1 MENKIGILE
10 GLLFVVGDDGLSF
23 DQIID
28 ILDVS
33 LEEAKELVLSL
44 KREYEDNKHGIQIA
58 YLGDKIKLTTKKEHK
73 DYYLRLIE
81 NKETNTLSQQALE
94 TLAII
99 AYNEP
104 ISVQEIDN
112 IRGVN
117 SREMVR
123 KLLARGFIKECGKS
137 DAPGKPII
145 YSTTSDFLDYFGL
158 SSKEELPKFSIENEI
173 VIDDTDLYDSKYR
186 EEGSGEID

>member
-1 MENKIGILE
+1 MENKVGVLE
-10 GLLFVVGDDGLSF
+10 GLLFVVGDEGLSF

-28 ILDVS
+28 ALDVS
-33 LEEAKELVLSL
+33 IEEAKELVLAL
-44 KREYEDNKHGIQIA
+44 KREYEKDSHGIQIA
-58 YLGDKIKLTTKKEHK
+58 YLGDKVKLTTKKEHK
-73 DYYLRLIE
+73 DYYLKLIE
-81 NKETNTLSQQALE
+81 NKETNSLSPQALE

-104 ISVQEIDN
+104 ISVQEIDE

-123 KLLARGFIKECGKS
+123 RLLARGFVKEMGKS
-137 DAPGKPII
+137 ELPGRPII

-158 SSKEELPKFSIENEI
+158 SSKDDLPKIDIMKNEI
-173 VIDDTDLYDSKYR
+173 VDDTDLYESKYK
-186 EEGSGEID
+186 ESDSNDE

>member
-1 MENKIGILE
+1 MENKVGVLE
-10 GLLFVVGDDGLSF
+10 GLLFVVGDEGLSF

-28 ILDVS
+28 ALDVS
-33 LEEAKELVLSL
+33 IEEAKELVLAL
-44 KREYEDNKHGIQIA
+44 KREYEKDSHGIQIA
-58 YLGDKIKLTTKKEHK
+58 YLGDKVKLTTKKEHK
-73 DYYLRLIE
+73 DYYLKLIE
-81 NKETNTLSQQALE
+81 NKETNSLSPQALE

-104 ISVQEIDN
+104 ISVQEIDE

-123 KLLARGFIKECGKS
+123 RLLARGFVKEMGKS
-137 DAPGKPII
+137 ELPGRPII

-158 SSKEELPKFSIENEI
+158 SSKEDLPKIDIMKNEI
-173 VIDDTDLYDSKYR
+173 VDDTDLYESKYK
-186 EEGSGEID
+186 ESDSNNE

>member
-1 MENKIGILE
+1 MMENKVGVLE
-10 GLLFVVGDDGLSF
+10 GLLFVVGDEGLSF

-28 ILDVS
+28 ALDVS
-33 LEEAKELVLSL
+33 IEEAKELVLAL
-44 KREYEDNKHGIQIA
+44 KREYEKDSHGIQIA
-58 YLGDKIKLTTKKEHK
+58 YLGDKVKLTTKKEHK
-73 DYYLRLIE
+73 DYYLKLIE
-81 NKETNTLSQQALE
+81 NKETNSLSPQALE

-104 ISVQEIDN
+104 ISVQEIDE

-123 KLLARGFIKECGKS
+123 RLLARGFVKEMGKS
-137 DAPGKPII
+137 ELPGRPII

-158 SSKEELPKFSIENEI
+158 SSKEDLPKIDIMKNE
-173 VIDDTDLYDSKYR
+173 VVDDTDLYESKYK
-186 EEGSGEID
+186 ESDSNNE

>member
-1 MENKIGILE
+1 MENKVGVLE
-10 GLLFVVGDDGLSF
+10 GLLFVVGDEGLSF

-28 ILDVS
+28 ALDVS
-33 LEEAKELVLSL
+33 IEEAKELVLAL
-44 KREYEDNKHGIQIA
+44 KREYEKDSHGIQIA
-58 YLGDKIKLTTKKEHK
+58 YLGDKVKLTTKKEHK
-73 DYYLRLIE
+73 DYYLKLIE
-81 NKETNTLSQQALE
+81 NKETNSLSPQALE

-104 ISVQEIDN
+104 ISVQEIDE

-123 KLLARGFIKECGKS
+123 RLLARGFVKEMGKS
-137 DAPGKPII
+137 ELPGRPII

-158 SSKEELPKFSIENEI
+158 SSKEDLPKIDIMKNEI
-173 VIDDTDLYDSKYR
+173 VDDTDLYESKYK
-186 EEGSGEID
+186 ESDSNDE

>member
-1 MENKIGILE
+1 MENKVGVLE
-10 GLLFVVGDDGLSF
+10 GLLFVVGDEGLSF

-28 ILDVS
+28 ALDVS
-33 LEEAKELVLSL
+33 IEEAKELVLAL
-44 KREYEDNKHGIQIA
+44 KREYEKDSHGIQIA
-58 YLGDKIKLTTKKEHK
+58 YLGDKVKLTTKKEHK
-73 DYYLRLIE
+73 DYYLKLIE
-81 NKETNTLSQQALE
+81 NKETNSLSPQALE

-104 ISVQEIDN
+104 VSVQEIDE

-123 KLLARGFIKECGKS
+123 RLLARGFIKEMGKS
-137 DAPGKPII
+137 DLPGRPII

-158 SSKEELPKFSIENEI
+158 SSKEDLPKIDIMKNEI
-173 VIDDTDLYDSKYR
+173 VDDTDLYESKYK
-186 EEGSGEID
+186 ESDSNNE

>member
-1 MENKIGILE
+1 MENKVGVLE
-10 GLLFVVGDDGLSF
+10 GLLFVVGDEGLSF

-28 ILDVS
+28 ALDVS
-33 LEEAKELVLSL
+33 IEEAKELVLVL
-44 KREYEDNKHGIQIA
+44 KREYEKDSHGIQIA

-73 DYYLRLIE
+73 DYYLKLIE
-81 NKETNTLSQQALE
+81 NKETNSLSPQALE

-104 ISVQEIDN
+104 VSVQEIDE

-123 KLLARGFIKECGKS
+123 RLLAKGFIKEMGKS
-137 DAPGKPII
+137 DLPGRPIV

-158 SSKEELPKFSIENEI
+158 SSKEDLPKIDIMKNEI
-173 VIDDTDLYDSKYR
+173 VDDTDLYESKYR
-186 EEGSGEID
+186 ESDSNNE

>member
-1 MENKIGILE
+1 MENKVGVLE
-10 GLLFVVGDDGLSF
+10 GLLFVVGDEGLSF

-28 ILDVS
+28 ALDVS
-33 LEEAKELVLSL
+33 IEEAKELVLAL
-44 KREYEDNKHGIQIA
+44 KREYEKDSHGIQIA
-58 YLGDKIKLTTKKEHK
+58 YLGDKVKLTTKKEHK
-73 DYYLRLIE
+73 DYYLKLIE
-81 NKETNTLSQQALE
+81 NKETNSLSPQALE

-104 ISVQEIDN
+104 ISVQEIDE

-123 KLLARGFIKECGKS
+123 RLLARGFVKEMGKS
-137 DAPGKPII
+137 ELPGRPII

-158 SSKEELPKFSIENEI
+158 SSKDDLPKIDIMKNE
-173 VIDDTDLYDSKYR
+173 VVDDTDLYESKYK
-186 EEGSGEID
+186 ESDSNNE

>member
-1 MENKIGILE
+1 MENKVGVLE
-10 GLLFVVGDDGLSF
+10 GLLFVVGDEGLSF

-28 ILDVS
+28 ALDVS
-33 LEEAKELVLSL
+33 IEEAKELVLAL
-44 KREYEDNKHGIQIA
+44 KREYEKDSHGIQIA
-58 YLGDKIKLTTKKEHK
+58 YLGDKVKLTTKKEHK
-73 DYYLRLIE
+73 DYYLKLIE
-81 NKETNTLSQQALE
+81 NKETNSLSPQALE

-104 ISVQEIDN
+104 ISVQEIDE

-123 KLLARGFIKECGKS
+123 RLLARGFVKEMGKS
-137 DAPGKPII
+137 ELPGRPII

-158 SSKEELPKFSIENEI
+158 SSKDDLPKIDIMKNE
-173 VIDDTDLYDSKYR
+173 VVDDTDLYESKYK
-186 EEGSGEID
+186 ESDSNTE

>member
-1 MENKIGILE
+1 MENKVGVLE
-10 GLLFVVGDDGLSF
+10 GLLFVVGDEGLSF

-28 ILDVS
+28 ALDVS
-33 LEEAKELVLSL
+33 IEEAKELVLAL
-44 KREYEDNKHGIQIA
+44 KREYEKDSHGIQIA
-58 YLGDKIKLTTKKEHK
+58 YLGDKVKLTTKKEHK
-73 DYYLRLIE
+73 DYYLKLIE
-81 NKETNTLSQQALE
+81 NKETNSLSPQALE

-104 ISVQEIDN
+104 ISVQEIDE

-123 KLLARGFIKECGKS
+123 RLLARGFVKEMGKS
-137 DAPGKPII
+137 ELPGRPII

-158 SSKEELPKFSIENEI
+158 SSKDDLPKIDIIKNE
-173 VIDDTDLYDSKYR
+173 VVDDTDLYESKYK
-186 EEGSGEID
+186 ESDSNNE

>member
-1 MENKIGILE
+1 MENKVGVLE
-10 GLLFVVGDDGLSF
+10 GLLFVVGDEGLSF

-28 ILDVS
+28 ALDVS
-33 LEEAKELVLSL
+33 IEEAKELVLAL
-44 KREYEDNKHGIQIA
+44 KREYEKDSHGIQIA
-58 YLGDKIKLTTKKEHK
+58 YLGDKVKLTTKKEHK
-73 DYYLRLIE
+73 DYYLKLIE
-81 NKETNTLSQQALE
+81 NKETNSLSPQALE

-104 ISVQEIDN
+104 ISVQEIDE

-123 KLLARGFIKECGKS
+123 RLLARGFVKEMGKS
-137 DAPGKPII
+137 ELPGRPII

-158 SSKEELPKFSIENEI
+158 SSKEDLPKIDIMKNE
-173 VIDDTDLYDSKYR
+173 VVDDTDLYESKYK
-186 EEGSGEID
+186 ESDSNNE

>member
-1 MENKIGILE
+1 MVNKIGVLE
-10 GLLFVVGDDGLSF
+10 GLLFVVGDDGLSL

-28 ILDVS
+28 ALDVS
-33 LEEAKELVLSL
+33 IEEAKELVLNL
-44 KREYEDNKHGIQIA
+44 KHEYEKDTHGIQVA

-73 DYYLRLIE
+73 EYYLKLIE
-81 NKETNTLSQQALE
+81 NRETNSLSPQALE

-104 ISVQEIDN
+104 ISVQQIDE

-123 KLLARGFIKECGKS
+123 RLLARGFIKEMGKS
-137 DAPGKPII
+137 DLPGRPTI

-158 SSKEELPKFSIENEI
+158 SSKEDLPKIDIISDEI
-173 VIDDTDLYDSKYR
+173 KDETDLFDSKYK
-186 EEGSGEID
+186 ELDNE

>member
-1 MENKIGILE
+1 MENKVGVLE
-10 GLLFVVGDDGLSF
+10 GLLFVVGDEGLSF

-28 ILDVS
+28 ALDVS
-33 LEEAKELVLSL
+33 IEEAKELVLIL
-44 KREYEDNKHGIQIA
+44 KREYEKDSHGIQIA

-73 DYYLRLIE
+73 DYYLKLIE
-81 NKETNTLSQQALE
+81 NKETNSLSPQALE

-104 ISVQEIDN
+104 VSVQEIDE

-123 KLLARGFIKECGKS
+123 RLLAKGFIKEMGKS
-137 DAPGKPII
+137 DLPGRPIV

-158 SSKEELPKFSIENEI
+158 SSKEDLPKIDIMKNE
-173 VIDDTDLYDSKYR
+173 VVDDTDLYESKYK
-186 EEGSGEID
+186 ESDSNNE